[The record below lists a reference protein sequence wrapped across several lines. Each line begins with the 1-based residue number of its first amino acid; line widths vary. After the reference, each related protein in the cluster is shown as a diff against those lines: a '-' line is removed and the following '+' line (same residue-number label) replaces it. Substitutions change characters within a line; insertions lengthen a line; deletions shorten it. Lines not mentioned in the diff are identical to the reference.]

1 MWELC
6 ERREARE
13 RANIETVVFVSKC
26 DKGGEEL
33 AQRTSPSAA
42 GEIVKENRCHKR
54 CGKKKFL
61 DE

>member
-6 ERREARE
+6 ERRAAGE
-13 RANIETVVFVSKC
+13 RPNIETVVFVSKC

-42 GEIVKENRCHKR
+42 GKIVKDDRCHKR
-54 CGKKKFL
+54 CESGKKKF
-61 DE
+61 